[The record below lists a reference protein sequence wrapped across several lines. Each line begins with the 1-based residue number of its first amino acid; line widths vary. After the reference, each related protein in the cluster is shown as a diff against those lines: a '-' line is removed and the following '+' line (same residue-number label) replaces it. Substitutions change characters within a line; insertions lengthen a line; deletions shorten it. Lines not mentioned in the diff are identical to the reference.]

1 MSSLRG
7 VATASGLVLL
17 LAWSARQVAAQKHPW
32 PQPKV
37 VEPGGHGQAP
47 SDAIVLFNGRD
58 LTGWVR
64 RDGSPARCTASDGV
78 MVCRTGAGHI
88 YSTEKFRD
96 AQIHLEFLLP
106 AMPERQGQLRGNSGV
121 YLHGC
126 YEIQILDSYRNPTY
140 PEGAAAAIYGVSP
153 PLVIAS
159 RPPHEWQSYDLV
171 FRAPR
176 CDANGAL
183 EKPGY
188 LTLFHNGVLVQD
200 HVEITRRGAGC
211 RDHNL
216 CEPGPLML
224 QDHSG
229 FKNAPDTTMKF
240 RNLWLRRLEEAPS
253 QP

>member
-1 MSSLRG
+1 

-37 VEPGGHGQAP
+37 VEPGGPGQAP